1 MSSDP
6 VVAVLALSLLTLA
19 ACTARVTPPKIEVE
33 SSPAVEIDVGSDT
46 GRFCPPGQARKGRC

>member
-1 MSSDP
+1 MR
-6 VVAVLALSLLTLA
+6 VVVLIGSPGILTLA

-33 SSPAVEIDVGSDT
+33 SSPAVEIDVGTDT